1 MMKHWMPLLA
11 AVLALSACCQAP
23 AGSPAVVAHRGYWKC
38 EGGAQ
43 NSISSLS
50 NAAAIKVWGSE
61 FDVWMTTD
69 DTLVVNHDAKFN
81 KILLK
86 DAKYADFKNMP
97 LDNGEL
103 MSTVDEYL
111 AKGLEYPE
119 LEMVFEIKTYRDGM
133 DSVYEARVVPAVIAA
148 VKKYGLEKRTTFIA
162 FSLTVCEQVAKLM
175 PENTVQYLNGD
186 LSPKEVF
193 EHGINGIDYHY
204 SCFQQHPEWVKE
216 AHDLGM
222 SVNCWTVNA
231 PSVIREMIDLGVDQI
246 TTNEPTL
253 VQKIIGGK
261 SGCCKKSCCQ

>member
-1 MMKHWMPLLA
+1 MMKTWIPLLTS
-11 AVLALSACCQAP
+11 LFALGACCQTP
-23 AGSPAVVAHRGYWKC
+23 SGSPDIVAHRGYWKC
-38 EGGAQ
+38 EGAAQ

-50 NAAAIKVWGSE
+50 NAAAEKVWGSE
-61 FDVWMTTD
+61 FDVWLTAD
-69 DTLVVNHDAKFN
+69 DTLVVNHDAKFHG
-81 KILLK
+81 ILLK
-86 DAKYADFKNMP
+86 DARYADFKDIP
-97 LDNGEL
+97 LDNGER

-119 LEMVFEIKTYRDGM
+119 MEMVFEIKTYKDGM
-133 DSVYEARVVPAVIAA
+133 DSLYEARVVPACIAA

-186 LSPKEVF
+186 LSPKEVH
-193 EHGINGIDYHY
+193 ERGINGIDYHY
-204 SCFQQHPEWVKE
+204 SRFQAHPEWVQE

-231 PSVIREMIDLGVDQI
+231 PADIKEMIALGVDQI

-253 VQKIIGGK
+253 VKKIIRKSVRGK
-261 SGCCKKSCCQ
+261 STCCK

>member
-1 MMKHWMPLLA
+1 MIMLASLLA
-11 AVLALSACCQAP
+11 LAGCCQAP

-43 NSISSLS
+43 NSISSLC

-61 FDVWMTTD
+61 FDVWMTAD
-69 DTLVVNHDAKFN
+69 DTLVVNHDPKFH
-81 KILLK
+81 KIMLK
-86 DAKYADFKNMP
+86 DAKFADFKNLP
-97 LDNGEL
+97 LDNGEFI
-103 MSTVDEYL
+103 STVDQYL
-111 AKGLEYPE
+111 TKGLEFPDMQ
-119 LEMVFEIKTYRDGM
+119 MVFEIKTYKDLS
-133 DSVYEARVVPAVIAA
+133 DTAYEARVVPAVIAA

-175 PENTVQYLNGD
+175 PGNTVQYLNGD
-186 LSPKEVF
+186 LSPKEVY

-231 PSVIREMIDLGVDQI
+231 ASDIREMIALGVDQI

-253 VQKIIGGK
+253 AQKLICGK
-261 SGCCKKSCCQ
+261 SCCKKSCCK